1 MLAFNGLLER
11 MRDRQVL
18 WCTATGWRLMKGN
31 CNVSHSLWIR
41 FYSVFQ
47 PCHSLSVVICINT
60 QIKTRT
66 TSEVTSLGLV
76 VALKPL
82 QSLKTTVSRL
92 WRLRSHPIRE
102 NVKRSS
108 FLINKSTN
116 AYHKH
121 SHGEYILAFSL
132 FLSLFFFILPLSLCL
147 HPGSTLKWTIET
159 CIHTNSWEHSVCQSA
174 GLSYLVFDAQLANSP
189 LGPFRMGAQGR
200 PCALSADV
208 FQALYLIV
216 SGCISVTWCSYKTL
230 CLSIGRESYL
240 YLSVGSLLP
249 HLAPERGGLGKRVG
263 RGGGC

>member
-1 MLAFNGLLER
+1 MNQILFCVSTMSLTECGDLHKHTNQNKDYLRSHITRLSSSSQTLAESQN
-11 MRDRQVL
+11 
-18 WCTATGWRLMKGN
+18 N
-31 CNVSHSLWIR
+31 CIT
-41 FYSVFQ
+41 
-47 PCHSLSVVICINT
+47 I
-60 QIKTRT
+60 
-66 TSEVTSLGLV
+66 VT
-76 VALKPL
+76 
-82 QSLKTTVSRL
+82 
-92 WRLRSHPIRE
+92 LRSHPIRE

-116 AYHKH
+116 AYHNTPMASTFWH
-121 SHGEYILAFSL
+121 FLFFSL
-132 FLSLFFFILPLSLCL
+132 SFSFLPLSLCL

-240 YLSVGSLLP
+240 YLSVGSLT
-249 HLAPERGGLGKRVG
+249 ATF
-263 RGGGC
+263 